1 MAPSK
6 PAAAIRRSI
15 QAAVEFG
22 RYCPLSNAEKEH
34 QAVYAD
40 WPYVRGEYARDY
52 VQGPKGPKR

>member
-22 RYCPLSNAEKEH
+22 RFYPLSTSEKEH
-34 QAVYAD
+34 QAVYAN
-40 WPYVRGEYARDY
+40 WPYERKETYLGY